1 VGVGLLL
8 LAGVGALGIWLSV
21 AGAAGDALKFLGGA
35 AVGLGVVVLPVVAA
49 AFGVALLRHR
59 EGELGRLAAGG
70 GLASTGF
77 AGLLHLLRP
86 ASKIGPGL
94 DGWRRAGGVLG
105 AAVGHPLRSLA
116 GAWGAGLI
124 FAALAFVGSLILLR
138 LSFDQVWRG
147 LRRTGAAAWHALGGG
162 LRRLTTLSGGGGDD
176 GGEASDVVA
185 LDRHTHATAPTPPA
199 APTRRFRPG
208 IDHDDEELSAAGD
221 DDGDD
226 SRGDDADDDDSGLTA
241 ALTVDL
247 SDGASSAGTDTSPIG
262 AGGSGGPAADL
273 LTSGAPDGGAPGT
286 VAGLGSVAA
295 GAGVA
300 AGEDLVLQ
308 SPAFLSQAAGAP
320 KQLELGLVPAEQRWK
335 LPPDSALTRKVAK
348 PIDRKLVE
356 KGGETLEATLLE
368 FGVDAH
374 LVGMTIGPTVTR
386 YELELGP
393 GVKVNKVTSLSHD
406 IAYAMASP
414 DVRIIAPIPGRSAIG
429 VEVPNRQR
437 QLVNLGDILVAEEG
451 AKPASTVHP
460 LEVGLGRDIAGR
472 PFSVNLATM
481 PHLLIAGAT
490 GAGKSS
496 CINSLITSILMR
508 ATPDQV
514 RMILIDPK
522 RVELGQYNDVPHLL
536 TPVVVNPKKA
546 ANALD
551 WAVREMELRY
561 DLLAEVGVR
570 DITGY
575 NGAFDRGDL
584 RRDPLQGGTEY
595 ERLPFIVVVVDE
607 LADLMMVAARDV
619 ETSICRIAQ
628 MARAVGIHLVIA
640 TQRPSVDVITG
651 VIKANVPSRLAF
663 SVSSLADSRVIL
675 DQAGAE
681 KLIGKGD
688 MLLQTA
694 SSSRAQR
701 IQGAWVEESDVHK
714 VVAHWRRQTKE
725 LHYVEAIQGDGSEA
739 GGTTAGDPEDSDDL
753 LDEAMELIVRSGLG
767 STSML
772 QRKLRVGFSRAG
784 RLMDLLERR
793 GVVGPSEGSKARAVL
808 MTVEELEAL
817 PDR

>member
-1 VGVGLLL
+1 
-8 LAGVGALGIWLSV
+8 
-21 AGAAGDALKFLGGA
+21 
-35 AVGLGVVVLPVVAA
+35 
-49 AFGVALLRHR
+49 
-59 EGELGRLAAGG
+59 LAAGG

-124 FAALAFVGSLILLR
+124 LAALAFVGSLILLR

-162 LRRLTTLSGGGGDD
+162 LRRLTTLSGGGSGDDD

-185 LDRHTHATAPTPPA
+185 LDRHTHATAPAAPPA
-199 APTRRFRPG
+199 PARRFRPG
-208 IDHDDEELSAAGD
+208 IDHDDDEPSADAEAD
-221 DDGDD
+221 NAAP
-226 SRGDDADDDDSGLTA
+226 DDADLTG
-241 ALTVDL
+241 ALTVELTEEAGPTGVVARDD
-247 SDGASSAGTDTSPIG
+247 SAAPAAVPVPSSAP
-262 AGGSGGPAADL
+262 GP
-273 LTSGAPDGGAPGT
+273 
-286 VAGLGSVAA
+286 V
-295 GAGVA
+295 
-300 AGEDLVLQ
+300 GEDLVLQ

-451 AKPASTVHP
+451 AKASTVHP

-561 DLLAEVGVR
+561 DVLAEVGVR

-575 NGAFDRGDL
+575 NAAFDRGDL
-584 RRDPLQGGTEY
+584 RRDPLEGGTEY

-694 SSSRAQR
+694 SSNRAQR

-739 GGTTAGDPEDSDDL
+739 AGTAAGDPEDSDDL